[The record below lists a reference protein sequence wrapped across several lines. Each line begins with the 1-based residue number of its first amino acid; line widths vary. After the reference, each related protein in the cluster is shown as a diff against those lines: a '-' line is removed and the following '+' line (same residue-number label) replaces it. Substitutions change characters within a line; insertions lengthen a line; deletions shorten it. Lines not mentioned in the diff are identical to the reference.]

1 MQRDHRGRSSSL
13 SNPELVIDVVRAGV
27 VIFGLMTAMAYLTWF
42 ERRVIGR
49 LQVRP
54 GPNRVGFAGLLQ
66 PLADA
71 VKLLLKEDIVPSSA
85 DKWLHVLAPSIALF
99 TALVAF
105 AVLPLGPTVV
115 IDGVE
120 VPMVVAELPVGIL
133 YMIGVS
139 SLSVYG
145 LVLGGWSSGSKYSLL
160 GGMRGAAQVI
170 SYELIVG
177 LALVCV
183 VLVVGSLNL
192 GDIVQWQ
199 ADHHWLV
206 LYHPVAF
213 LLYLVGAFAEVNRA
227 PFDLPEAE
235 TELVAG
241 YHTEYTG
248 FRFAI
253 FFLAEYAGMFL
264 FAMVIALLFL
274 GGWHTGTPLD
284 TSLGWGRLVGF
295 FVLFAKTFFL
305 LSVMIWIRWSL
316 PRYRVDKVM
325 YLCYKVL
332 LPWSVVAMM
341 VAALQVLLTGG
352 K

>member
-1 MQRDHRGRSSSL
+1 M
-13 SNPELVIDVVRAGV
+13 SNPELVIDVVRAGI

-71 VKLLLKEDIVPSSA
+71 VKLLTKEDIIPTSA
-85 DKWLHVLAPSIALF
+85 DKWLHLLAPSIALF

-105 AVLPLGPTVV
+105 AVLPLGPSVM

-145 LVLGGWSSGSKYSLL
+145 LVLGGWASGSKYSLL

-177 LALVCV
+177 IALVCV
-183 VLVVGSLNL
+183 VLAVGSLNL
-192 GDIVQWQ
+192 GEIVQWQ

-206 LYHPVAF
+206 LYQPVAF

-248 FRFAI
+248 FRFAM
-253 FFLAEYAGMFL
+253 FYMAEYMNMITVSVLAST
-264 FAMVIALLFL
+264 LFL
-274 GGWHTGTPLD
+274 GGWHAPFAPDFFPGIHWLFIKVIGF
-284 TSLGWGRLVGF
+284 LFF
-295 FVLFAKTFFL
+295 FVWVRAT
-305 LSVMIWIRWSL
+305 L
-316 PRYRVDKVM
+316 PRLRYDQLMR
-325 YLCYKVL
+325 LSWGTL
-332 LPWSVVAMM
+332 LPIGLINLAITAVVVVAL
-341 VAALQVLLTGG
+341 AQSAN
-352 K
+352 

>member
-1 MQRDHRGRSSSL
+1 MSTHDW
-13 SNPELVIDVVRAGV
+13 VIAVVRAGLI
-27 VIFGLMTAMAYLTWF
+27 IFVLITATAYLTWF

-49 LQVRP
+49 LQVRL

-71 VKLLLKEDIVPSSA
+71 VKLLLKEDIVPTSA
-85 DKWLHVLAPSIALF
+85 DRMVHMLAPAMALF

-105 AVLPLGPTVV
+105 AVLPLGPSVT

-120 VPMVVAELPVGIL
+120 VPLFIAELPIGIL

-145 LVLGGWSSGSKYSLL
+145 LVLGGWSSGSKYALL

-177 LALVCV
+177 IALVCV

-192 GDIVQWQ
+192 SDIVRWQ

-206 LYHPVAF
+206 LYQPVAF

-248 FRFAI
+248 LRFAM
-253 FFLAEYAGMFL
+253 FYLAEYMNMITVSVLAST
-264 FAMVIALLFL
+264 LFL
-274 GGWHTGTPLD
+274 GGWHAPFAPDFFPGIHWLFIKVIGF
-284 TSLGWGRLVGF
+284 LFF
-295 FVLFAKTFFL
+295 FVWVRAT
-305 LSVMIWIRWSL
+305 L
-316 PRYRVDKVM
+316 PRLRYDQLM
-325 YLCYKVL
+325 GLSWGSL
-332 LPWSVVAMM
+332 LPIGLINLAITAVVVVAL
-341 VAALQVLLTGG
+341 AQRAG
-352 K
+352 

>member
-1 MQRDHRGRSSSL
+1 M
-13 SNPELVIDVVRAGV
+13 VRAGV

-42 ERRVIGR
+42 ERRLIGR

-85 DKWLHVLAPSIALF
+85 DKWLHRLAPAIALF

-105 AVLPLGPTVV
+105 AVLPLGPSVM

-120 VPMVVAELPVGIL
+120 IPLVVAELPVGIL

-192 GDIVQWQ
+192 GDIVKWQ

-206 LYHPVAF
+206 LYQPVAF

-248 FRFAI
+248 FRFAM
-253 FFLAEYAGMFL
+253 FYMAEYMNMITVSVLA
-264 FAMVIALLFL
+264 ATLFL
-274 GGWHTGTPLD
+274 GGWHAPFAPDFFPGIHWLF
-284 TSLGWGRLVGF
+284 LKVIGFLFF
-295 FVLFAKTFFL
+295 FVWVRAT
-305 LSVMIWIRWSL
+305 L
-316 PRYRVDKVM
+316 PRLRYDQLMR
-325 YLCYKVL
+325 LSWGTL
-332 LPWSVVAMM
+332 LPIGLINLAITAVVVVAL
-341 VAALQVLLTGG
+341 AQSAH
-352 K
+352 

>member
-54 GPNRVGFAGLLQ
+54 GPNRVGFAGQLQ

-85 DKWLHVLAPSIALF
+85 DKWLHMLAPAIALF

-105 AVLPLGPTVV
+105 AVLPLGPSVM

-192 GDIVQWQ
+192 ADIVKWQ

-206 LYHPVAF
+206 LYQPVGF

-248 FRFAI
+248 FRFAM
-253 FFLAEYAGMFL
+253 FYMAEYMNMITVSVLA
-264 FAMVIALLFL
+264 ATLFL
-274 GGWHTGTPLD
+274 GGWHAPFAPDFFPGIHWLFIKVIGF
-284 TSLGWGRLVGF
+284 LFF
-295 FVLFAKTFFL
+295 FVWVRAT
-305 LSVMIWIRWSL
+305 L
-316 PRYRVDKVM
+316 PRLRYDQLM
-325 YLCYKVL
+325 GLSWGSL
-332 LPWSVVAMM
+332 LPIGLINLAITAVVVVAL
-341 VAALQVLLTGG
+341 AQRAQ
-352 K
+352 